1 MKILAS
7 AIILSLASCGA
18 PSITAPPAPKTP
30 AQVVFEVK
38 ASEGAALAIFI
49 RYKALPSCAPANHP
63 PICSDAA
70 LVAKVQQ
77 ADVVAAKAID
87 TAETAVRTP
96 GFGADTISTLLASA
110 QAAVGYLTS
119 STQALKVN

>member
-7 AIILSLASCGA
+7 FLILSLASCST
-18 PSITAPPAPKTP
+18 PVVTPPPVPKTP
-30 AQVVFEVK
+30 AQVVFETK
-38 ASEGAALAIFI
+38 AAEGAALSIFI

-70 LVAKVQQ
+70 LVTKVQQ

-96 GFGADTISTLLASA
+96 GFGSDTISTLLSA
-110 QAAVGYLTS
+110 ATAAVGYLTS
-119 STQALKVN
+119 STNSLKVS

>member
-1 MKILAS
+1 MLRAFATVLLIS
-7 AIILSLASCGA
+7 GCSSV
-18 PSITAPPAPKTP
+18 SVQTPPAPKTA
-30 AQVVFEVK
+30 AQTIFETK
-38 ASEGAALAIFI
+38 AAEGAALAIFI